1 MRWCCGDPKVG
12 CFKDIVD
19 AFLEAIC
26 EEVKEVMYGML
37 LQPRRGFEV
46 ERGSLGASG
55 ANHSKWMVTSNRV
68 WCAEK
73 MQNRREEHFWI
84 VLFGSGGRTNQNRN
98 KIAMRG

>member
-1 MRWCCGDPKVG
+1 VRWCCGDPKVG

-46 ERGSLGASG
+46 ERGSLGASE
-55 ANHSKWMVTSNRV
+55 ANHSKLDGDFKQGLVCGKHAKS
-68 WCAEK
+68 
-73 MQNRREEHFWI
+73 Q
-84 VLFGSGGRTNQNRN
+84 GGALLDR
-98 KIAMRG
+98 ALWEWW